1 MLKLTQNF
9 TKNHSI
15 HKHGPEVEAHHCRQ
29 GKHKS
34 KATVKCTASN
44 SNMTHMYKILS
55 TPAWR
60 WKACTSNPYRTG
72 LIHLY
77 SVSSNRAEQQEQI
90 VTWREERGEEKKKVQ
105 NAHLCIMLSCESLRF
120 DIYQDHS
127 TNHTQDIAEYLWDS
141 GLHYTQST
149 KPLQSSLCLAACSQ
163 RNPFAEGGGGERLIV
178 SASTNHVLSSAALTI
193 HLQHNI
199 ALK

>member
-1 MLKLTQNF
+1 MWTKLFCCRNRWTSWSKLLLGF
-9 TKNHSI
+9 SI
-15 HKHGPEVEAHHCRQ
+15 LAVTGPCCL
-29 GKHKS
+29 G
-34 KATVKCTASN
+34 ASVHALCFLILLLH
-44 SNMTHMYKILS
+44 TTFCVLMYKILS

-90 VTWREERGEEKKKVQ
+90 V
-105 NAHLCIMLSCESLRF
+105 
-120 DIYQDHS
+120 
-127 TNHTQDIAEYLWDS
+127 TQDIAEYLWDS